1 MTEDRV
7 GCWPF
12 LAGGGEMGARMR
24 DHDWAATP
32 LGPPDTWPQS
42 LRSTLSACLNSPLLG
57 TILWGPDLRMLYN
70 DSYIPSLADR
80 HPAAL
85 GRPVAEVWGA
95 VWERVSPPFH
105 EAMATG
111 RGFSQENVELPMIR
125 RGRAETTHW
134 FFTATPIR
142 GEDGRIAG
150 LLNQGIEITERVLT
164 ERRAMEEQERLSR
177 LFEQAPTFMALLQ
190 GPEHR
195 FALAN
200 PSYRAIVGQREILGK
215 TVAEALPDA
224 VAQGYLVL
232 LDQVYR
238 SGEPFVAT
246 GSRFA
251 VEPVPGG
258 PVDERYVDF
267 VYQPIRDAS
276 GQVNGIFVEGADV
289 TARARADLALRE
301 SEARL
306 KELNATLEQRVE
318 QRTRERNRLWQLSS
332 DIMAVMRPDTV
343 IEAVNPAW
351 TACLGW
357 SEAEL
362 IGRRLPDLL
371 QPEDAGAMVGDFAR
385 IQASGRLLPGNSRCR
400 HRDGGHRWIS
410 WSATA
415 RDDVVVF
422 VGRDVTAEREQAEAL
437 KLAEEQLRQA
447 QKMEAVGQL
456 TGGLAHDFNNL
467 LTGIIGSLEL
477 MNSRVAKGRAGEV
490 GRYTGAALDAARR
503 AAALTHRLLAFSRRQ
518 TLDPRPTD
526 VNRLVTGME
535 ELIRRTMGPDITIV
549 VVPAP
554 ALWTTLVDPPQL
566 ENALLNLCIN
576 ARDAMPEGGT
586 LRIATENATL
596 GNEAAR
602 ELSLP
607 PGRYIRLNVS
617 DDGTG
622 MPPEVV
628 AKAFDPFFTTKPLG
642 MGTGLGLS
650 MIYGFARQSGGQVS
664 IRSEPGRGTSVRL
677 FLPRHASSAEAPE
690 PRPPL
695 AMPRGGAGEV
705 VLVVDDEPRV
715 RMLVA
720 ELLEEQGYE
729 VLQAAEGTTGL
740 DILQSTRRIDLL
752 VTDVGLPGGMNG
764 RQMADA
770 ARIARPDLKVLFIT
784 GYAEAAVVGEGNL
797 APGMHIMTKPFDIAA
812 LTARIRDLLAGP

>member
-1 MTEDRV
+1 
-7 GCWPF
+7 
-12 LAGGGEMGARMR
+12 MGARMR
-24 DHDWAATP
+24 AHDWEATP
-32 LGPPDTWPQS
+32 FGSPDTWPQS

-57 TILWGPDLRMLYN
+57 TILWGPELRMLYN
-70 DSYIPSLADR
+70 DSYIPSMADR

-85 GRPVAEVWGA
+85 GRPVAEVWGST
-95 VWERVSPPFH
+95 WEQVSPPFLQ
-105 EAMATG
+105 AMATG
-111 RGFSQENVELPMIR
+111 RGFAQENVELPMIR
-125 RGRAETTHW
+125 RGRPEITHW

-142 GEDGRIAG
+142 GEDGGIAG
-150 LLNQGIEITERVLT
+150 LLNQGIEITERVLA
-164 ERRAMEEQERLSR
+164 ERRIAEEQERMSR

-195 FALAN
+195 FVLAN
-200 PSYRAIVGQREILGK
+200 PSYRALVGRREILGR

-224 VAQGYLVL
+224 VAQGYLTL
-232 LDQVYR
+232 LDRVYR

-251 VEPVPGG
+251 AEPVPGG

-267 VYQPIRDAS
+267 VFQPIRDDS

-318 QRTRERNRLWQLSS
+318 ERTRERNHLWQLSS
-332 DIMAVMRPDTV
+332 DLMAVMRPDGV
-343 IEAVNPAW
+343 IEAANPAW

-357 SEAEL
+357 TEAEL
-362 IGRRLPDLL
+362 LGRRLPDLL
-371 QPEDAGAMVGDFAR
+371 RPEDAAATAGDIAR
-385 IQASGRLLPGNSRCR
+385 LRAPERLLFGNSRCR

-415 RDDVVVF
+415 GDDVVVF
-422 VGRDVTAEREQAEAL
+422 IGRDVTAEREQAEAL
-437 KLAEEQLRQA
+437 KRTEEQLRQA

-467 LTGIIGSLEL
+467 LTGIIGGLEL
-477 MNSRVAKGRAGEV
+477 TNARIAQGRPAEV
-490 GRYTGAALDAARR
+490 GRYTEAALGAARR

-526 VNRLVTGME
+526 VNHLVAGME
-535 ELIRRTMGPDITIV
+535 ELIRRTMGPDIAIEVT
-549 VVPAP
+549 PEP
-554 ALWTTLVDPPQL
+554 GLWTTLVDPPQL

-586 LRIATENATL
+586 LRIATENVTL
-596 GNEAAR
+596 GEEAAR
-602 ELSLP
+602 ERDLP
-607 PGRYIRLNVS
+607 PGPYIRLRVT
-617 DDGTG
+617 DDGAG

-650 MIYGFARQSGGQVS
+650 MIYGFTRQSGGQAR
-664 IRSEPGRGTSVRL
+664 IRSEPGRGTSVCL
-677 FLPRHASSAEAPE
+677 LLPRHARPAAAPE
-690 PRPPL
+690 LREPVTVPRE
-695 AMPRGGAGEV
+695 GAGEV
-705 VLVVDDEPRV
+705 ILVVDDEPSV
-715 RMLVA
+715 RMLLA
-720 ELLEEQGYE
+720 ELLRERGYE
-729 VLQAAEGTTGL
+729 VLQAAEGTAGL
-740 DILQSTRRIDLL
+740 DLLQSGRRIDLL

-784 GYAEAAVVGEGNL
+784 GYAEAAVVGDGNL
-797 APGMHIMTKPFDIAA
+797 APGMHIMTKPFASEA
-812 LTARIRDLLAGP
+812 LAARIGDLLAAP

>member
-1 MTEDRV
+1 M

-705 VLVVDDEPRV
+705 VLVVDDEPSV